1 MLFNCF
7 RRLALAPKRAAQ
19 GDNVESVDMEMSS
32 DEETETETAKPLS
45 TVSFSLASHNKL
57 LVDSPLV
64 EKEVQVKK
72 RLSAVIPPPGKQLLA
87 NPSPPKELLSADI
100 RLPEPPPLPDV
111 NDIFPELDSSGE
123 SDTSPSKVPSP
134 PCPPPPPMP
143 IQPIQTVHDVP
154 VLSPG
159 YLHNQN
165 PRGFYNA
172 RFNNQRQRFPAWQ
185 NNANNIRPRQA
196 PQSGQRFRGDANF
209 RGRPFFRGNRPP
221 RFPQW

>member
-1 MLFNCF
+1 MLFHCS

-32 DEETETETAKPLS
+32 DEETESETAKVLS

-72 RLSAVIPPPGKQLLA
+72 RLSAVIPPSGKQLLA
-87 NPSPPKELLSADI
+87 NPSLPKELLSADI

-143 IQPIQTVHDVP
+143 IQTVHDVP

-159 YLHNQN
+159 YNQN

-185 NNANNIRPRQA
+185 NNANNTRPRQA